1 MEYLLMQTR
10 DGYLEYP
17 VFGRTK
23 EYTQGMAGRCFGY
36 VEKDVCLP
44 EKRVSPYRRERRLC
58 CRFLG

>member
-23 EYTQGMAGRCFGY
+23 EYTQGHTVIHAPYGAGGLRPLRYEYG
-36 VEKDVCLP
+36 DGTL
-44 EKRVSPYRRERRLC
+44 RRKNGE
-58 CRFLG
+58 GN

>member
-23 EYTQGMAGRCFGY
+23 EYTQGHTVIHAPYGAGGLRPIRY
-36 VEKDVCLP
+36 NYMKI
-44 EKRVSPYRRERRLC
+44 SIISI
-58 CRFLG
+58 

>member
-23 EYTQGMAGRCFGY
+23 EYTQGHTVLHALRAGGLRP
-36 VEKDVCLP
+36 VRDT
-44 EKRVSPYRRERRLC
+44 
-58 CRFLG
+58 

>member
-23 EYTQGMAGRCFGY
+23 EYTQGHTVIHAPS
-36 VEKDVCLP
+36 E
-44 EKRVSPYRRERRLC
+44 
-58 CRFLG
+58 LGHFVP